1 MKKLSVILLCIVS
14 INMLAQN
21 KEISGSQPT
30 LKNSTDS
37 LNYFFGLTLGY
48 SLETAP
54 FETDALLITEGLTIA
69 LDGNSEH
76 DQETSKKIFQEL
88 HRAIS
93 MEESGTTDTGGATDN
108 LEKGL
113 AFLAENGKREGI
125 TTTES
130 GLQFEVITMG
140 DGPKPAAT
148 STVEVHYEGTLM
160 DGTVFDSSYKRGESI
175 SFALNRVIPGWTEGV
190 QLMPVG
196 SIHQFY
202 IPSNLAYGARNTGP
216 IPANSMLIFKIEL
229 LGIK

>member
-1 MKKLSVILLCIVS
+1 MKKLAVILLCIVS
-14 INMLAQN
+14 INMLAQDQ
-21 KEISGSQPT
+21 EISGSQLN
-30 LKNSTDS
+30 LKNRTDS

-54 FETDALLITEGLTIA
+54 FETDAPLISEGLTRA
-69 LDGNSEH
+69 LEGKSEY
-76 DQETSKKIFQEL
+76 DQETSKKIFEEL

-93 MEESGTTDTGGATDN
+93 MEESGTADTGATEN
-108 LEKGL
+108 LEKGI

-140 DGPKPAAT
+140 NGPKPAAT

-196 SIHQFY
+196 SIYQFY